1 MIKDL
6 GNRAALSPYLLCFLS
21 IDDFDLLV
29 PDRNI
34 EENKNNEALSA
45 LLSTFG
51 GNRDVPNLLLTA
63 STDDIYILDW
73 AISNRFKDHFKV
85 NLPS

>member
-6 GNRAALSPYLLCFLS
+6 GNRAALSPHLLCFLS

-51 GNRDVPNLLLTA
+51 GNRDVPNLILTA
-63 STDDIYILDW
+63 STNYL
-73 AISNRFKDHFKV
+73 
-85 NLPS
+85 